1 MKWLPYLLVP
11 FFAFGAASSL
21 QSLYTSLDPTSVSQ
35 HFAFYELY
43 PDTPLGKQAL
53 RHAWTLLQGG
63 QSGEQI
69 LPSIDI
75 RPIVAFVNRN
85 SDDAPALKMN
95 ELKVI
100 EKLGH
105 ALHNR
110 KLKGFGIW
118 DKAQLQQLAPEEI
131 DLARGLFLAEL
142 DEDTPEARQKILSY
156 EAHLDLMALQV
167 LARLSDHPTPQ
178 EMIRTI
184 NDYIFGELRF
194 RFPPH
199 SLSVSNI
206 DAYTVLPSVLDS
218 RRGVCLGVSI
228 LYLCLAQ
235 RLNLNL
241 EAITPPGHIYVRYA
255 GSDELVNIE
264 TTARGINTP
273 SEIYLGIETLKL
285 QKRTIREVIGCAFMN
300 QASVCWH
307 KKDYNAAIK
316 LYEKAIIYMPNDH
329 LINMFLG
336 INYILVGR
344 TAEGKTLM
352 QKIKGFIPDHQVCA
366 DTLSED
372 FLAGRMDAAAI
383 EAVFSE
389 VDEKRSSILEK
400 QKKLHTVVDQFP
412 FFRQGLLHLAITYLQ
427 LGREK
432 EALPIL
438 ERYITINPKDPTVNY
453 YLAAIQFQRLNYK
466 NAWHY
471 LKQSEAIVFAKDHH
485 PKALKDLREE
495 LQRACPEGCLK

>member
-1 MKWLPYLLVP
+1 MLFLFWLLLP
-11 FFAFGAASSL
+11 FVAICAPTSSL
-21 QSLYTSLDPTSVSQ
+21 QSIYTSLDPTSVSQ

-53 RHAWTLLQGG
+53 RHAWKLLQGG
-63 QSGEQI
+63 QSGEQL
-69 LPSIDI
+69 LPTIDI
-75 RPIVAFVNRN
+75 QPIIAFVNRT
-85 SDDAPALKMN
+85 SEDAPALKDK
-95 ELKVI
+95 ELKI
-100 EKLGH
+100 IDQLGNS
-105 ALHNR
+105 LYNR
-110 KLKGFGIW
+110 KLKGFGLW
-118 DKAQLQQLAPEEI
+118 NKQELEKLPTEEI
-131 DLARGLFLAEL
+131 DLARGLFLAEM
-142 DEDTPEARQKILSY
+142 DQDTPEARRKVLSY

-167 LARLSDHPTPQ
+167 LARLGEKPTPQ

-194 RFPPH
+194 RFPPK
-199 SLSVSNI
+199 SLSVKDI

-235 RLNLNL
+235 RLNLDL
-241 EAITPPGHIYVRYA
+241 EAITPPGHIYVRHVE
-255 GSDELVNIE
+255 GDEVLNIE

-273 SEIYLGIETLKL
+273 SEIYLGIDTLKL

-307 KKDYNAAIK
+307 RKNFKEAIA
-316 LYEKAIIYMPNDH
+316 LYEKAKIYMPDDH

-336 INYILVGR
+336 LNYLFVGR
-344 TAEGKTLM
+344 LDEGKALM
-352 QKIKGFIPDHQVCA
+352 KKINGFIPDHQICA

-372 FLAGRMDAAAI
+372 YLAGRMDIAAM

-400 QKKLHTVVDQFP
+400 QKKLEEVVSKYP
-412 FFRQGLLHLAITYLQ
+412 LFRQGILHLAITHLQ

-438 ERYITINPKDPTVNY
+438 ERYVKINEADPTVHY
-453 YLAAIQFQRLNYK
+453 YLSAIHFQRLNFNSAWKHLKRAEEILSVK
-466 NAWHY
+466 NH
-471 LKQSEAIVFAKDHH
+471 S
-485 PKALKDLREE
+485 PRALKELREA
-495 LQRACPEGCLK
+495 LQRSCPEGAA